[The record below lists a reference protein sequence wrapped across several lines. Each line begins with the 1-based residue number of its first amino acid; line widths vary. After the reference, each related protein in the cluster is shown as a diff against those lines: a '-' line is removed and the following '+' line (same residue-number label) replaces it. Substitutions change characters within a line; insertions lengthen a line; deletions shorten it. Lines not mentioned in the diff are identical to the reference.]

1 MFDLIVSSESMDR
14 LNSLPRYANTTEVQ
28 NSLES
33 KSRGM
38 DLRMKGKVWA
48 RAIEFNTLPR
58 YLFLFTIKPRYL
70 FLFTTLS
77 NKYIMEFIAC
87 ICARVTC
94 RNVTIDNKESSYLL
108 SELN

>member
-1 MFDLIVSSESMDR
+1 VFDLIVSSESMDR

>member
-1 MFDLIVSSESMDR
+1 
-14 LNSLPRYANTTEVQ
+14 
-28 NSLES
+28 
-33 KSRGM
+33 M

-48 RAIEFNTLPR
+48 RAIEFNTLPRYLFLFTIKPR